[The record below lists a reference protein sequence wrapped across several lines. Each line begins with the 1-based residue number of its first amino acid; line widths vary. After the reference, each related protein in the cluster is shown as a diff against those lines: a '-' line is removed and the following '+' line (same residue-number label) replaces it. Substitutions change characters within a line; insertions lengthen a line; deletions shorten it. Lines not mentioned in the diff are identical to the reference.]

1 MGATPGCMRSW
12 RRPAARPA
20 SHVALRSAMRVGS
33 QFWVIG
39 EHGMKA
45 GYIRNIIK
53 NLRVAELRS
62 GILAGWHTGTAQLLA
77 P

>member
-1 MGATPGCMRSW
+1 
-12 RRPAARPA
+12 
-20 SHVALRSAMRVGS
+20 MRVGS